1 MYLYSIE
8 LFNFRGIRHLYLDF
22 EQDTTALIGEN
33 AWGKS
38 SLLRALWLV
47 LGQGNSP
54 CQFSINDLYVPLD
67 LENGAINSVGY
78 KDTNQ
83 FLEQYKNSHDIENQ
97 NSQHLHKIY
106 EFLAKDVFES
116 ELDTILIKLCFKEAN
131 YGLVAKSSRLQRLE
145 PLWNLG
151 EDGLHYINYQIKGYA
166 KNKVFCTEHNFT
178 NTKGEV
184 IKCDVVKYV
193 SLLISMNPVIRI
205 RDSRMYQ
212 NVDYNA
218 NDNDLVDSVKRLGN
232 IVEDNDVSASDVQDG
247 LNSLNLIVNK
257 YLGYY
262 SQHGVIRKSY
272 KRPRTVKD
280 IVNQPLSVQSLSSLK
295 RSLQTKGITRAKIIL
310 SILAGALIASQGGKV
325 IDKRARPIVILEDI
339 EGRLHPSLLSSF
351 LAVLDLLPAQKFITT
366 NSGELLSSVALASIR
381 RMCRRLYDTRC
392 YKVDENLLN
401 YDDLRRITFHIRVNR
416 PMSLFARTWILVE
429 GETEVWILTELARI
443 MGIGLYSEGARIVE
457 FAQCGLPPLLKL
469 SRSLGISIF
478 VLTDGDEAGIKY
490 ANSVREF
497 VGSDH
502 ATKHLLQLPHLDI
515 EHFFFFNGY
524 KHIFYREAG
533 IKPNVNLKNITADK
547 IINAAI
553 KRKTKPGLALSIVEE
568 VQKRGING
576 IPKIM
581 QKMYFKIRR
590 LSQNQ
595 FSLD

>member
-38 SLLRALWLV
+38 SLLRALWFV

-54 CQFSINDLYVPLD
+54 CQFSSNDLYVPLD
-67 LENGAINSVGY
+67 LTSDAKATDY
-78 KDTNQ
+78 KDTTE
-83 FLEQYKNSHDIENQ
+83 FLEQYKNSHDFNNK

-106 EFLAKDVFES
+106 EYLSKDVFES
-116 ELDTILIKLCFKEAN
+116 KLDTILIKLCFKEAN
-131 YGLVAKSSRLQRLE
+131 YGLVAKSSRLQRLA

-151 EDGLHYINYQIKGYA
+151 EDGLHYISYQIKGYA
-166 KNKVFCTEHNFT
+166 KNNIFCTEHSFFNS
-178 NTKGEV
+178 KGQ
-184 IKCDVVKYV
+184 IIDCDTSSYV

-212 NVDYNA
+212 D
-218 NDNDLVDSVKRLGN
+218 NDNGFDNELVDSVKRLGN
-232 IVEDNDVSASDVQDG
+232 LVEDDDVSASDLKDS
-247 LNSLNLIVNK
+247 LNALNLIVNK

-262 SQHGVIRKSY
+262 SQHGGIKKSY

-310 SILAGALIASQGGKV
+310 SILAGALIASQDRRS

-351 LAVLDLLPAQKFITT
+351 LAVLELLPAQKFITT
-366 NSGELLSSVALASIR
+366 NSGELLSTVALSSIR
-381 RMCRRLYDTRC
+381 RMCRRLYDTGC
-392 YKVDENLLN
+392 YKIDENSLN
-401 YDDLRRITFHIRVNR
+401 YDDLRRIAFHIRVNR

-443 MGIGLYSEGARIVE
+443 MGIGLHSEGARIVE
-457 FAQCGLPPLLKL
+457 FAQCGLLPILKL
-469 SRSLGISIF
+469 SRALGISFF

-490 ANSVREF
+490 ANSVKEF
-497 VGSDH
+497 VGAEH
-502 ATKHLLQLPHLDI
+502 VTKHLLQLPHLDI

-533 IKPNVNLKNITADK
+533 IKPNINLKNLSADK

-568 VQKRGING
+568 VQKRGIAG

-581 QKMYFKIRR
+581 QKMYFKIKR
-590 LSQNQ
+590 LTQNQ